1 MCVFRE
7 RDFKRERR
15 ESKIEFPIFIHVKYF
30 STTRAGTARVKK
42 KKRRR
47 ERGENMR
54 VRVFFFVV
62 FFLCASCCHGK
73 EDNNNK
79 NKRAFSIGF
88 PTVSDAEHQSN
99 ENKLERTLTK
109 NPSRKTLNIALVT
122 CEFDGPTNNGG
133 IGTQFTALA
142 KLYAKNGH
150 RVTVV
155 FTEGER

>member
-1 MCVFRE
+1 
-7 RDFKRERR
+7 
-15 ESKIEFPIFIHVKYF
+15 
-30 STTRAGTARVKK
+30 
-42 KKRRR
+42 
-47 ERGENMR
+47 MR
-54 VRVFFFVV
+54 VRVFFSF
-62 FFLCASCCHGK
+62 FFLFFFFLSASCCYGK
-73 EDNNNK
+73 EENN

-88 PTVSDAEHQSN
+88 PTVSNAEHQSN

>member
-1 MCVFRE
+1 
-7 RDFKRERR
+7 
-15 ESKIEFPIFIHVKYF
+15 
-30 STTRAGTARVKK
+30 
-42 KKRRR
+42 
-47 ERGENMR
+47 MR

>member
-1 MCVFRE
+1 
-7 RDFKRERR
+7 
-15 ESKIEFPIFIHVKYF
+15 
-30 STTRAGTARVKK
+30 
-42 KKRRR
+42 
-47 ERGENMR
+47 MR
-54 VRVFFFVV
+54 VRVFLFII
-62 FFLCASCCHGK
+62 FFLCASRCHGK
-73 EDNNNK
+73 EDNNNM

-109 NPSRKTLNIALVT
+109 NPSRRTLNIALVT

>member
-1 MCVFRE
+1 
-7 RDFKRERR
+7 
-15 ESKIEFPIFIHVKYF
+15 
-30 STTRAGTARVKK
+30 
-42 KKRRR
+42 
-47 ERGENMR
+47 MR
-54 VRVFFFVV
+54 VHFVFSFFFFVL
-62 FFLCASCCHGK
+62 FLSASCCYGK
-73 EDNNNK
+73 EDNNNNNNNN